1 MYDHQ
6 CTFNLTLSSQ
16 DREARLDLM
25 RKRARERDGDFDGE
39 VEEPATKKKPRLSPD
54 APLMTERGHI
64 NFFADIKQGV
74 GYCQNM
80 ASSILRLGEAWD
92 GRGVQMYIYR
102 LVTRHCTL
110 LKQTMYY
117 RYMYFD

>member
-1 MYDHQ
+1 MYNHQ
-6 CTFNLTLSSQ
+6 CTFNLTITSQ

-54 APLMTERGHI
+54 APPMTERGHI

-74 GYCQNM
+74 GYGV
-80 ASSILRLGEAWD
+80 ILPIPAAVKKILGL
-92 GRGVQMYIYR
+92 YR
-102 LVTRHCTL
+102 D
-110 LKQTMYY
+110 
-117 RYMYFD
+117 F